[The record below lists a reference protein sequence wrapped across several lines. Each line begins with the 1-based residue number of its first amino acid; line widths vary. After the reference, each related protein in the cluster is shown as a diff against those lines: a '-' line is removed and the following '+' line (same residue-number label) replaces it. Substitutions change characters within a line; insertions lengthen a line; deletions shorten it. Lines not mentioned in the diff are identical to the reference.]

1 VAYHA
6 KTLTGILAALLLTS
20 AAFAQQPQRSA
31 PRPPHIAPQRTS
43 PSVSQAAAEEILPEE
58 ALVDEAGVADESYY
72 PGRRRPLRALGRRFY
87 PGDDACGDCCALGGL
102 YVRGEY
108 LLWGTKGMHV
118 PALVTTGDAATTDPP
133 AGVINE
139 DGSIPSNT
147 TVLFGNDE
155 IHSDARSGGRIVF
168 GTYLGPCRQ
177 WAVEGEYFGLGD
189 EQTNFRAESDGTQLI
204 GIPYFEESE
213 NGLPAIFFVTPGG
226 SQASSPGSID
236 VSAVTRFQ
244 GSGVRILHS
253 LCRSEGC
260 GTSWWD
266 GCPVNIC
273 RRIDA
278 IVGYRFYRLDDTINI
293 REEHL
298 ITQVERVGLDLFD
311 SKNEFNGLD
320 LGTQMQF
327 RRGCWSLDLL
337 SKVAIGNTRSVVTI
351 DGIAFQDGLEQT
363 PRGSILA
370 QTTNIGIHE
379 SDEFTMVP
387 ELAIGIGY
395 QLNPCWRLTAG
406 YSVIY
411 WCSVQRAGD
420 QIDQHINSELWPPR
434 AAEPEEGGL
443 WPQFPG
449 IGSDFWAQGLNLG
462 LEANW

>member
-1 VAYHA
+1 VAYFA
-6 KTLTGILAALLLTS
+6 KTLGGLVAVLVMAS
-20 AAFAQQPQRSA
+20 FACAQQSERSIA
-31 PRPPHIAPQRTS
+31 GPPPIARQRTS
-43 PSVSQAAAEEILPEE
+43 QPVGQAAAEETLPEGV
-58 ALVDEAGVADESYY
+58 LVDETGLPGEYY
-72 PGRRRPLRALGRRFY
+72 AHGPRRPLRALGRRMY
-87 PGDDACGDCCALGGL
+87 VGDDSCGDCCSLGGL

-108 LLWGTKGMHV
+108 LLWGTKGMRV
-118 PALVTTGDAATTDPP
+118 PALVTTGDAGTTDPP

-155 IHSDARSGGRIVF
+155 IHSEARSGGRIIF
-168 GTYLGPCRQ
+168 GTFVGPCRQ
-177 WAVEGEYFGLGD
+177 WAIEGEFFALAD
-189 EQTNFRAESDGTQLI
+189 EETQFRAASDGTEFI
-204 GIPYFEESE
+204 GIPYFEEAE

-226 SQASSPGSID
+226 SETDSPGSID
-236 VSAVTRFQ
+236 IHAATRFE
-244 GSGVRILHS
+244 GAGVRVLHT
-253 LCRSEGC
+253 LCSSECC

-266 GCPVNIC
+266 GCPVNVC
-273 RRIDA
+273 RRVDM

-298 ITQVERVGLDLFD
+298 ITTVERVGFDLFD
-311 SKNEFNGLD
+311 AKNEFHGLD
-320 LGTQMQF
+320 LGTAMQF

-351 DGIAFQDGLEQT
+351 DGFAFQDGQEQT

-370 QTTNIGIHE
+370 QTTNIGVHQD
-379 SDEFTMVP
+379 DEFTMVP

-395 QLNPCWRLTAG
+395 QLNPCWRFTAG

-434 AAEPEEGGL
+434 AAQPEEAGL

-449 IGSDFWAQGLNLG
+449 IGSDFWAQGLSLG
-462 LEANW
+462 LEAIW